1 MSLHSDSASDH
12 VDREL
17 EQLIPLAKQGD
28 RDARNRIAELLRP
41 RLRNFAASRFPQAI
55 RSRTDASEV
64 AQDAL
69 LDIDQ
74 SLDDFRGVSAGEMKA
89 WAFWKV
95 RDKLSDIYGK
105 HVLAGMRSVNRETSP
120 SDAGMAFVH
129 TAMSG
134 STPSAAAIRNEERE
148 YLFQEIG
155 LLPDREQE
163 VMELLYQAELSPQDV
178 AAALHISTEE
188 VEKFR
193 FKALRRIAKRA
204 AHQRSQEAK

>member
-1 MSLHSDSASDH
+1 MSLHSDSASEH

-17 EQLIPLAKQGD
+17 ERLIPLAKQGESN
-28 RDARNRIAELLRP
+28 ARNRIAELLRP
-41 RLRNFAASRFPQAI
+41 RLRNFAASRFPQRLQA
-55 RSRTDASEV
+55 RADASEV

-74 SLDDFRGVSAGEMKA
+74 TLDDFRGVSAGELKA

-95 RDKLSDIYGK
+95 RDKLSDIQGK
-105 HVLAGMRSVNRETSP
+105 HVLAGKRSIKRETSP
-120 SDAGMAFVH
+120 SAADMAFVH

-148 YLFQEIG
+148 YLLQEID
-155 LLPDREQE
+155 LLPDREKG
-163 VMELLYQAELSPQDV
+163 VLELLYQGELSPQEV

-188 VEKFR
+188 VEKIR

-204 AHQRSQEAK
+204 AHQRSQEAR